1 MSIVKEMGKLA
12 LLKTL
17 FSSEIYIA
25 FNTTKQRPKKFNHVM
40 ITAYTNCSELN
51 QYIKKYD
58 VIVLYQTMGSKNR

>member
-12 LLKTL
+12 RLKTL

-25 FNTTKQRPKKFNHVM
+25 LNTTKQRPKKFNHVM
-40 ITAYTNCSELN
+40 IRAYTNCSELN
-51 QYIKKYD
+51 QHIKKYD